1 MSKLLLNRVE
11 DNLVELGITKSKF
24 YLVAFSG
31 GPDSTFL
38 LYALNSLGYRN
49 IFPIY
54 INYKDSPHVNQ
65 EIKIVEDLCN
75 SLNLKLIRHDI
86 ERPISKSDGNFEAVA
101 REYRYNFF
109 VNIAK
114 RIKIFSLLLAHQQ
127 DDHLLTY
134 VMQKERHSIVS
145 TYGLPKLTKYK
156 ELDLYRPLLNISKE
170 EIIGFLKFNE
180 IPYYDDITNYN
191 LERTRNRYRETLLP
205 SINREKLEEEI
216 RMENE
221 NLQKERKIIDGF
233 DFYSPLPNYKYYS
246 LSESLKLY
254 YLYELIKVNM
264 VRKEEREIIASR
276 NLAFEFL
283 SKENSTK
290 SIELNSELTLYR
302 NYDSFYVNKT
312 IKQEDYSYTIY
323 SSGIYE
329 NKDFIIDL
337 TDIKKFN
344 LKLADFPIT
353 IRNFKQGDEFSTDI
367 VSTSVNSFLK
377 THKVPYYLRESYPV
391 FVNNKNEI
399 VCVPFF
405 EDIISNRITF
415 IFKKYKI

>member
-1 MSKLLLNRVE
+1 
-11 DNLVELGITKSKF
+11 
-24 YLVAFSG
+24 
-31 GPDSTFL
+31 
-38 LYALNSLGYRN
+38 
-49 IFPIY
+49 
-54 INYKDSPHVNQ
+54 
-65 EIKIVEDLCN
+65 
-75 SLNLKLIRHDI
+75 
-86 ERPISKSDGNFEAVA
+86 
-101 REYRYNFF
+101 
-109 VNIAK
+109 
-114 RIKIFSLLLAHQQ
+114 
-127 DDHLLTY
+127 
-134 VMQKERHSIVS
+134 
-145 TYGLPKLTKYK
+145 
-156 ELDLYRPLLNISKE
+156 
-170 EIIGFLKFNE
+170 
-180 IPYYDDITNYN
+180 
-191 LERTRNRYRETLLP
+191 
-205 SINREKLEEEI
+205 
-216 RMENE
+216 
-221 NLQKERKIIDGF
+221 
-233 DFYSPLPNYKYYS
+233 
-246 LSESLKLY
+246 
-254 YLYELIKVNM
+254 M

-312 IKQEDYSYTIY
+312 MKQEDYSYTIY

-415 IFKKYKI
+415 VFKKYKI